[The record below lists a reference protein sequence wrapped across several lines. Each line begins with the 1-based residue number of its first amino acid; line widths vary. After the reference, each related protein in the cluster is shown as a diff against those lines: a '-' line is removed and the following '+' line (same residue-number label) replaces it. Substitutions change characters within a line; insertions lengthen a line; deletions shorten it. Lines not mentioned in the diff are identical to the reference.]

1 MFERQAAR
9 AAKIGKITAKRK
21 GRKDKNT
28 SKKIPTRSEVS
39 QLFQFLQHLHHQ
51 HHSYLFIEFF
61 NGSLVPASNFPAAS
75 LKALGEM
82 VANLKER
89 SCKVVWVVIEVA
101 VVDILG
107 GDAFLDKRREIVLV
121 GSYIFK
127 INQKLKPKTYDALP
141 M

>member
-61 NGSLVPASNFPAAS
+61 NSSLVPASNFPAAS

-82 VANLKER
+82 VAKER

-107 GDAFLDKRREIVLV
+107 GDAFLDKREIVLV

-127 INQKLKPKTYDALP
+127 INQNLKPKTYDALP